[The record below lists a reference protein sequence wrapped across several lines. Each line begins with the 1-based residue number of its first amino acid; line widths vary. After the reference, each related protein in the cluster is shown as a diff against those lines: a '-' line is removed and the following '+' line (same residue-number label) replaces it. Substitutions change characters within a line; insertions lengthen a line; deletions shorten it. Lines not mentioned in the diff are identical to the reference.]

1 MISLFSKCD
10 SAARALVVL
19 VALVALAGCSQNP
32 PLPPSIPLAPRI
44 SSPIIPLPVMQ
55 AESEPLFRF
64 SPGDEVDL
72 RIPDAP
78 QFDHTARV
86 RPDGRVAFPIIGTV
100 RLQGRTSEDVQLEL
114 RDRLDAIAGEE
125 SSREYLLHA
134 NDEIEVKFPYQSQLN
149 EVVRLRPDGMVQ
161 LQMIGTVKAEGL
173 SPEELKKILVERYA
187 RYLRRP
193 DLAVIVKSFNSQSV
207 RTVGG
212 TGRAGM
218 RGLTPVLMVRSFQP
232 LQVFVGGEVSRPGT
246 LAYRPG
252 LSLLQAMIEV
262 GGQLPSGELTELV
275 ILRRAADNSV
285 ELLQA
290 GTNAQMVRAPMQ
302 DIPLKPFDVVIL
314 PKSNVATLADKLNQ
328 YVYNLVPFLRN
339 SSIGAVY
346 SIRNYTP

>member
-1 MISLFSKCD
+1 MTSPSLRQRAM
-10 SAARALVVL
+10 AACALVAGL
-19 VALVALAGCSQNP
+19 ALAGCAQNP
-32 PLPPSIPLAPRI
+32 ALPPNVPLAPRVFT
-44 SSPIIPLPVMQ
+44 PIAKQSGVAM
-55 AESEPLFRF
+55 ESEPLFRF

-100 RLQGRTSEDVQLEL
+100 RLQDRTSEEVQVEL
-114 RDRLDAIAGEE
+114 LDRLDAMAGDEA
-125 SSREYLLHA
+125 SREYLLHA
-134 NDEIEVKFPYQSQLN
+134 NDEIEIKFPYQSQLN

-161 LQMIGTVKAEGL
+161 LQMIGTVRAEGL
-173 SPEELKKILVERYA
+173 SPEELKQVLVERYA

-193 DLAVIVKSFNSQSV
+193 DLAVIVKSANSQSV
-207 RTVGG
+207 RTAGG
-212 TGRAGM
+212 AGRAGM
-218 RGLTPVLMVRSFQP
+218 RGLKPVLMVRSFQP
-232 LQVFVGGEVSRPGT
+232 LQVFVGGEVARPGT

-262 GGQLPSGELTELV
+262 GGQLPSGELNELV

-285 ELLQA
+285 ELLRA

-302 DIPLKPFDVVIL
+302 DIPLRPFDVVIL
-314 PKSNVATLADKLNQ
+314 PKTNVATLADTLNQ

-339 SSIGAVY
+339 SSVGAVY